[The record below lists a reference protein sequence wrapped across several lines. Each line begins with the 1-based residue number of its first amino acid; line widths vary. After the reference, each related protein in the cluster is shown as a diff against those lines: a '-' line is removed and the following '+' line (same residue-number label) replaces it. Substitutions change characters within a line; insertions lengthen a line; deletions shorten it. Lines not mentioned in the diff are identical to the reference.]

1 MINDNNLSVGRPT
14 NLMEAAQVHQVHA
27 TRVAE
32 VQALLTPGWMMA
44 IMVVSIIFVPIS
56 IVSLLASNSV
66 IAIVHKYD
74 TKYCPSSNLAKHED
88 RLHDLSAELIVS

>member
-1 MINDNNLSVGRPT
+1 
-14 NLMEAAQVHQVHA
+14 
-27 TRVAE
+27 
-32 VQALLTPGWMMA
+32 MA

-66 IAIVHKYD
+66 IEIMHKYD
-74 TKYCPSSNLAKHED
+74 TNCLSSNLAKHED